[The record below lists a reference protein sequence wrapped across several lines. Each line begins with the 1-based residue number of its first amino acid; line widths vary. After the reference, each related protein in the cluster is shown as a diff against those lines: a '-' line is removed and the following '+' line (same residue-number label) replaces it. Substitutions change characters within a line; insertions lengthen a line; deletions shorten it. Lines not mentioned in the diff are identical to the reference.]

1 MREFG
6 IPRTLWI
13 FTNVFHNVY
22 LHDCLGN
29 QSTSLIVNL
38 AGDTS
43 RIADDIFLRHEMYV
57 VTQCR

>member
-1 MREFG
+1 M
-6 IPRTLWI
+6 
-13 FTNVFHNVY
+13 NVFQNVY

-57 VTQCR
+57 VTQGR